1 MFATDVWQWEPHPEV
16 WVLIAGALTLGWFAV
31 RVVQPKAVALGGD
44 PVSGKQK
51 LWFAGAVALLWI
63 AADYPMH
70 DVAEEELYS
79 VHMVQHMLFAFV
91 VPPMFLLATPRWLFE
106 LLIGSGPVGRWI
118 MRLSRPVPAAFL
130 FNVVAAFTHW
140 KPVVN
145 LSIENGA
152 FHYVAHLSVM
162 VTALIMWLPV
172 VSPLH
177 DMRITKPG
185 QMGYLFVQSIIPTIP
200 AAWLAFADKPI
211 YAAYDHPDRI
221 WNVIDD
227 QQAAGLFMK
236 LGGGIYLWTIIAL
249 IFFKWALENQRAEQ
263 RIVVAT
269 PAHPEVAVGD
279 EIDLTFED
287 VRAEF
292 DRTSAPPPQG

>member
-16 WVLIAGALTLGWFAV
+16 WLLVAGAFVLGWFAD
-31 RVVQPKAVALGGD
+31 RVVQPNAVALGGD
-44 PVSGKQK
+44 PISRKQK
-51 LWFAGAVALLWI
+51 MWFAGGVLLLWI
-63 AADYPMH
+63 AADYPLH
-70 DVAEEELYS
+70 DLAEEELYS
-79 VHMVQHMLFAFV
+79 VHMVQHMLFTFV

-106 LLIGSGPVGRWI
+106 LIIGKGPFGRWV
-118 MRLSRPVPAAFL
+118 MKLSRPVPAAFL

-140 KPVVN
+140 KLVVN
-145 LSIENGA
+145 FSIESGA
-152 FHYVAHLSVM
+152 FHYLVHLSVM
-162 VTALIMWLPV
+162 STALIMWLPI
-172 VSPLH
+172 VSPMH
-177 DMRITKPG
+177 EMRITKPG

-200 AAWLAFADKPI
+200 AAWLTFAEKPI
-211 YAAYDHPDRI
+211 YTAYDHPDRI

-249 IFFKWALENQRAEQ
+249 IFFKWALANQRAEMKP
-263 RIVVAT
+263 VVST

-287 VRAEF
+287 VQAEF
-292 DRTSAPPPQG
+292 DKAPPGSI